1 MKKMN
6 SISVYIF
13 VVASAWLVSQ
23 SLKYV
28 ITSLKNRSF
37 KKNFRQF
44 YLSGNMPSAHSAT
57 VIALLT
63 TIGIK
68 DGVDTALFG
77 LATLFSAVVMYD
89 AMMVRRSSGE
99 QGKALTE
106 LIKESKSNI
115 MLPRVAKGHSPIEVL
130 AGAVVGILVALVVIL
145 ITS

>member
-1 MKKMN
+1 MN